1 MDRLGLRGTG
11 LRKRIPDNMRI
22 ARAGGCLKLT
32 GKNGTVNRR
41 EFVVTTG
48 ALLAPGAFGAVQRA
62 ELHVRKPMPAPA
74 WAVSMR
80 QLLDSQTALCEQF
93 HAKYFDQRHHLLC
106 FPRWGANDGP
116 DDAIEHVND
125 WPLLHALGGSD
136 RILELYRAV
145 YEGHLEQYGALKT
158 RDVPMGRHGMYV
170 REFPPQMDW
179 QHISEGL
186 SVFNL
191 MGLSTP
197 DDARLIERT
206 RRFAGFYDG
215 SDPAA
220 PNYDPKHRVIRSM
233 FNGSLGPLL
242 RPTTALD
249 WAGDPFDTTHF
260 DLEHGERTFEEF
272 LGHFA
277 EYTDTVC
284 DSPLNLQST
293 TLALNACLLTGERR
307 WRDWLLSY
315 VDAWVER
322 AASNDDILPSKV
334 GLDGRIGGNGKWYDG
349 VYGWGFSPVVPQTGK
364 REDRNRVPRSI
375 VAFMNAAL
383 LTGNDKY
390 MAVWRRQNAAINT
403 HAKEIDGKLHT
414 PRMCGPRGWYSYAPG
429 PYQLNGFEIW
439 YVSMNPKDRELA
451 GQHPW
456 IDFLEGRNPNYP
468 REAVSA
474 ALERMDS
481 RMKLMHG
488 DKSTPETR
496 LADNALEYNP
506 ATVGA
511 LVQLTQGGLHIARPP
526 WSPTSPH
533 QGGAPLHARLRYFDP
548 LRRRAGLPDKVMA
561 LVDKLEADRTGVT
574 LVNLDP
580 NSERAIT
587 VQGGAYGEHVIV
599 TANDGRRTIEV
610 NARAFDVRLA
620 PGCGARLE
628 LTMRRYAGIPTLKFP
643 WS

>member
-1 MDRLGLRGTG
+1 
-11 LRKRIPDNMRI
+11 
-22 ARAGGCLKLT
+22 
-32 GKNGTVNRR
+32 
-41 EFVVTTG
+41 
-48 ALLAPGAFGAVQRA
+48 
-62 ELHVRKPMPAPA
+62 MPPPA
-74 WAVSMR
+74 WALVMR
-80 QLLDSQTALCEQF
+80 ESIGLQTRLCEEF
-93 HAKYFDQRHHLLC
+93 HSKYFDSRHHLRC

-158 RDVPMGRHGMYV
+158 RDVPMGRQGMYV

-197 DDARLIERT
+197 HDPRLIERT

-220 PNYDPKHRVIRSM
+220 PNYDAKHRVIRSM

-249 WAGDPFDTTHF
+249 WAGDPFDTTRF
-260 DLEHGERTFEEF
+260 NLEHGERNFGEF
-272 LGHFA
+272 LGHYR

-284 DSPLNLQST
+284 DSPLNLHAT
-293 TLALNACLLTGERR
+293 TLALNAFLLTGEKR

-322 AASNDDILPSKV
+322 AAANDDIVPSKV
-334 GLDGRIGGNGKWYDG
+334 GLDGSIGGNGKWFDG
-349 VYGWGFSPVVPQTGK
+349 VYGWAFSPVVPQTGK

-383 LTGNDKY
+383 LTGDDRY
-390 MAVWRRQNAAINT
+390 MAVWRRQNAAINH
-403 HAKEIDGKLHT
+403 HAKEIGGKLHT
-414 PRMCGPRGWYSYAPG
+414 PRMCGPQGWYSYAPG

-439 YVSMNPKDRELA
+439 YVTMSPQDRSLA

-456 IDFLEGRNPNYP
+456 LDFLEGRNPHYP
-468 REAVSA
+468 AEALA
-474 ALERMDS
+474 DAFERMDS
-481 RMKLMHG
+481 RLRKMND

-511 LVQLTQGGLHIARPP
+511 LLQLTQGALHIARPP

-548 LRRRAGLPDKVMA
+548 ERRRAGLPEDVMA
-561 LVDKLEADRTGVT
+561 LVDKLEADRTCVN
-574 LVNLDP
+574 LVNLD
-580 NSERAIT
+580 SRRERTVT
-587 VQGGAYGEHVIV
+587 VQGGAYGEHVIL
-599 TANDGRRTIEV
+599 AAKDGQRTLDIGG
-610 NARAFDVRLA
+610 RAFDVRLA
-620 PGCGARLE
+620 PGCGTRLD
-628 LTMRRYAGIPTLKFP
+628 LTMRRYAASPTLKFP
-643 WS
+643 WDAA

>member
-1 MDRLGLRGTG
+1 LKEKATSNALGRRGF
-11 LRKRIPDNMRI
+11 I
-22 ARAGGCLKLT
+22 AAA
-32 GKNGTVNRR
+32 
-41 EFVVTTG
+41 G
-48 ALLAPGAFGAVQRA
+48 ALALVPRSFGAAGRV
-62 ELHVRKPMPAPA
+62 ELQVTSPMPVPE
-74 WAVSMR
+74 WA
-80 QLLDSQTALCEQF
+80 LLQRELLRLHTEACGIF
-93 HAKYFDQRHHLLC
+93 HAKYFDERNHLRC
-106 FPRWGANDGP
+106 FPRWGTNDGP

-158 RDVPMGRHGMYV
+158 KEVPMGRQGMYV

-197 DDARLIERT
+197 DDAKLIERT
-206 RRFAGFYDG
+206 HRFAGFYDG
-215 SDPAA
+215 SDPAT
-220 PNYDPKHRVIRSM
+220 PNYDRQHRVIRSM

-242 RPTTALD
+242 RPTSALD
-249 WAGDPFDTTHF
+249 WAGDPFDASRF
-260 DLEHGERTFEEF
+260 KLEHGERNFDEF
-272 LGHFA
+272 LAHFA

-293 TLALNACLLTGERR
+293 TLALNAYLLTGEKR
-307 WRDWLLSY
+307 WRDWLLEY
-315 VDAWVER
+315 ADAWVEH
-322 AASNDDILPSKV
+322 AEKNDDILPSKV
-334 GLDGRIGGNGKWYDG
+334 GLDGRIGGKGQWYEG
-349 VYGWGFSPVVPQTGK
+349 VYGWSFSPLVPQTGK

-383 LTGNDKY
+383 LTGDDKY
-390 MAVWRRQNAAINT
+390 MDVWRRQNAAINA
-403 HAKEIDGKLHT
+403 HGKKIDGQLHT
-414 PRMCGPRGWYSYAPG
+414 PRMCGPNGWYSYAPG

-439 YVSMNPKDRELA
+439 YASMNPMDRALA

-468 REAVSA
+468 SEAINVS
-474 ALERMDS
+474 LERISS
-481 RMKLMHG
+481 RLKLINS

-496 LADNALEYNP
+496 LADNALNYNP
-506 ATVGA
+506 ASVA
-511 LVQLTQGGLHIARPP
+511 SLLQLTQGALHIARPP
-526 WSPTSPH
+526 WSPTSPN

-548 LRRRAGLPDKVMA
+548 VRRRAGLPENVAA

-574 LVNLDP
+574 LVNLHRDR
-580 NSERAIT
+580 ERVVT
-587 VQGGAYGEHVIV
+587 VQGGAYGEHVISSV
-599 TANDGRRTIEV
+599 RNGKESLAVNGRC
-610 NARAFDVRLA
+610 FDVKLA

-628 LTMRRYAGIPTLKFP
+628 LAMRRYAATPTLAFP
-643 WS
+643 W